1 MKPVPY
7 LEEAGWECSS
17 VVEHLSGKNKA
28 LGQIPNSIREKEE
41 EKWGEQ
47 LIYLLRSSGLTLTAL
62 KVTRLGGRPGT

>member
-1 MKPVPY
+1 MKSVPY

-17 VVEHLSGKNKA
+17 VVEHLS
-28 LGQIPNSIREKEE
+28 GQIPNSIREKEE